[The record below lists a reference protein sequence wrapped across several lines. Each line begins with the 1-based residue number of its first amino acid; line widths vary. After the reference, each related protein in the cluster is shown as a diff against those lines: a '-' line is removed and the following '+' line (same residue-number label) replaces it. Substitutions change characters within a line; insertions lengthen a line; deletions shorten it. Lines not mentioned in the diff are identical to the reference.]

1 MEVETIAN
9 KILIEIPDELSRE
22 GASKEY
28 VYVGKDGL
36 IPSMTVFFR
45 HEIERF
51 NILIRT
57 IKKTLVMLLN
67 AIKGTAIMSDDLE
80 KLFN

>member
-28 VYVGKDGL
+28 MQRS
-36 IPSMTVFFR
+36 IQR
-45 HEIERF
+45 
-51 NILIRT
+51 
-57 IKKTLVMLLN
+57 
-67 AIKGTAIMSDDLE
+67 
-80 KLFN
+80 